1 MPSTCIIQVYADIKT
16 GDGNWTSQSARDQ
29 LMVYGLLETNLTIGV
44 FESYYEESSLK
55 TEIWAKSS

>member
-1 MPSTCIIQVYADIKT
+1 
-16 GDGNWTSQSARDQ
+16 
-29 LMVYGLLETNLTIGV
+29 MVYGLLETNLTIGV